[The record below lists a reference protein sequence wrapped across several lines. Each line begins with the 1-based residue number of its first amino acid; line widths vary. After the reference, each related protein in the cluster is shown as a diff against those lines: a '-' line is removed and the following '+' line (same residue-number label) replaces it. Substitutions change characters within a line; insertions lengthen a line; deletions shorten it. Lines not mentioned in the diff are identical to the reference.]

1 VKRISSR
8 WTFFNKR
15 VFPVIWYGL
24 IAIFILTSG
33 LLNGKDGGEFKVMF
47 LVMPILM
54 AGFGYFLMKRLVF
67 DLVDEAWDA
76 GDYLILKNKGI
87 EETVRLDNI
96 MNVSSTMLVNPPRVT
111 LTLRTPGRLRKEITF
126 SPPPSMN
133 PFKKSPIVE
142 ELIQR
147 VDAARN
153 R

>member
-1 VKRISSR
+1 MKRISSR

-111 LTLRTPGRLRKEITF
+111 LTLRTPGRLGKEITF